1 MEVSMRA
8 LYQVQKRAGRLVI
21 VGLLAAWATFS
32 TGASAFAQDVTTTMD
47 PRAPG
52 ENVTSVDYSGDS
64 TLPVFD
70 QGSFG
75 DNGPFS

>member
-1 MEVSMRA
+1 MEVSMRV
-8 LYQVQKRAGRLVI
+8 LDRVQERAEKLII
-21 VGLLAAWATFS
+21 VGLLAAAGTFS

-52 ENVTSVDYSGDS
+52 ENVTSVDYSGD
-64 TLPVFD
+64 TALPVFD